1 MNAIRN
7 AYIYLVCFIS
17 VHIVTWATIFLGRNL
32 LGAELDRDLLA
43 SQIAVLIIGG
53 PLLLIHWLW
62 AQRLAR
68 QNSAER
74 QSILRAL
81 YIYASLTFFLIP
93 FLFQAY
99 TALSDV
105 LYWLFGR
112 LSNEPDPLKTFLE
125 TIATMVVLGG
135 LFAYHEYVRRED
147 ENGAQPP
154 VSHPDLQRLYR
165 WFFSVAGLAVGVNA
179 LVSLLNQLWQMVD
192 NRAGGNNQAAML
204 DSVTTL
210 LLALGLWVLF
220 WRWNQRSFEQ
230 DKPGERASDLRK
242 LLLYLIVFFA
252 ALTAV
257 VTTTILTSEL
267 IQRLL
272 GVSTI
277 INWDELIPPLI
288 VATAVW
294 VYHTYVLHED
304 TQVASE
310 GPQQAGL
317 RRVYW
322 YTLAAIGL
330 AAVLTGISGQLSLLI
345 RSITNEVSAIG
356 LREEISWYLAATFI
370 GLAVWLWPWRHIQHS
385 TQQTNESGLIERRS
399 QIRRLYLF
407 GYLFGATMTILGSGV
422 YLVYRLLTQLLGVDF
437 TSSLFNDVA
446 HALAYG
452 LLATAVVLYHGWLL
466 RQDQEKTQQWLA
478 EQYAQ
483 LQVILVDHPTD
494 SEHSQTLA
502 TALQTEIPG
511 LQVALLKL
519 PLPSPTAEPTQPEE
533 QPLAPLATADIIVG
547 SWRTLLAAADD
558 ERVSQAIEDSPAPKI
573 IVPTASAGWQW
584 VGKEQD
590 TPEKLLEATVEKVR
604 LTADQKLLIA

>member
-1 MNAIRN
+1 MNSIRN

-17 VHIVTWATIFLGRNL
+17 VQIVTWATIFLGRNL

-68 QNSAER
+68 QDSAER
-74 QSILRAL
+74 QTLVRAL
-81 YIYASLTFFLIP
+81 YLYASLTFFLIP

-99 TALSDV
+99 TALNDV

-112 LSNEPDPLKTFLE
+112 LTNEPDPLKTFLE
-125 TIATMVVLGG
+125 TIATMVILGG
-135 LFAYHEYVRRED
+135 LFAYHDYVRRED
-147 ENGAQPP
+147 ENDAQSP
-154 VSHPDLQRLYR
+154 VSHLDLQRLYR
-165 WFFSVAGLAVGVNA
+165 WFFSVAGLVVGVNA
-179 LVSLLNQLWQMVD
+179 LVSLLNQIWQTVD
-192 NRAGGNNQAAML
+192 NRAGGDNQAAIL

-230 DKPGERASDLRK
+230 DKPGERASVLRK
-242 LLLYLIVFFA
+242 LVLYLIVFFA

-257 VTTTILTSEL
+257 VTTTILTSNL

-272 GVSTI
+272 GVNNTI
-277 INWDELIPPLI
+277 YWDELIPPLV

-294 VYHTYVLHED
+294 VYHTYVLRQD

-310 GPQQAGL
+310 GTQQAGL
-317 RRVYW
+317 RRLYW

-356 LREEISWYLAATFI
+356 LREEVSWYLAATII
-370 GLAVWLWPWRHIQHS
+370 GLTVWLWPWRNIQRG

-422 YLVYRLLTQLLGVDF
+422 YLVYRLLTQILGVTS
-437 TSSLFNDVA
+437 TSSLFSDVA
-446 HALAYG
+446 HALAYA
-452 LLATAVVLYHGWLL
+452 LLATAVVFYHGWLL
-466 RQDQEKTQQWLA
+466 RQDQAKTQQWLA
-478 EQYAQ
+478 KQYAQ
-483 LQVILVDHPTD
+483 LQVIMLDHPAD
-494 SEHSQTLA
+494 AELSQTLA
-502 TALQTEIPG
+502 TTLHKAIPG
-511 LQVALLKL
+511 LQVALFKL
-519 PLPSPTAEPTQPEE
+519 PIDSPTAVAHQAEE
-533 QPLAPLATADIIVG
+533 QPPTPLATLATADIIIG
-547 SWRTLLAAADD
+547 SWRTL
-558 ERVSQAIEDSPAPKI
+558 
-573 IVPTASAGWQW
+573 
-584 VGKEQD
+584 
-590 TPEKLLEATVEKVR
+590 
-604 LTADQKLLIA
+604 